1 MEATLKIPAGYDIA
15 FNCFQE
21 VPMLLILSVH
31 PSGQQDL
38 LTQHAIRFSP
48 NTEARDFRD
57 AFGNVCTRLVAPRGL
72 MEIRNEFLIADSGLP
87 DETDVQ
93 AGQWPVGDLPM
104 RLSCTK
110 CGSREVVT
118 SRGNFAIESH
128 E

>member
-21 VPMLLILSVH
+21 VPMLLILNVH

-110 CGSREVVT
+110 CGSREVVP
-118 SRGNFAIESH
+118 R
-128 E
+128 